1 MDTVT
6 YPEPAV
12 AAYLEQHFVPVKLN
26 LAEAPEAEQARPLV
40 PLWTPTLVVSDGRGR
55 EVHREIGWLPPADFL
70 PMLKLA
76 HAKGLS
82 ATGRGNEALAV
93 AERAVEEHPAGAF
106 AAELLYWRAVFAYR
120 VSRAPHD
127 LHGNWEALRQAFPDS
142 TWATRASFPH
152 E

>member
-12 AAYLEQHFVPVKLN
+12 AQYVEQHFVPVKLN
-26 LAEAPEAEQARPLV
+26 LADEAHAAQARQLV
-40 PLWTPTLVVSDGRGR
+40 PLWTPTLVMTDGRGR
-55 EVHREIGWLPPADFL
+55 EVHREIGWLPPDDFL

-76 HAKGLS
+76 HAKGLA
-82 ATGRGNEALAV
+82 ATARGDEALAV
-93 AERAVEEHPAGAF
+93 AASAVEQHPRGVF
-106 AAELLYWRAVFAYR
+106 APELMYWRALLAYR
-120 VSRAPHD
+120 VSRDHHD
-127 LHGNWEALRQAFPDS
+127 LDRYWDELRRAFPAS